1 MGSWS
6 IGHWLIVLLV
16 VVLVFGSSKLANL
29 GGDLGRALRG
39 FKKGMHEDDKDAQL
53 RADAPPP
60 QATTPDA
67 THDRVDR

>member
-6 IGHWLIVLLV
+6 IGHWLVVLLV

-39 FKKGMHEDDKDAQL
+39 FKKGMHEDDKEPQL
-53 RADAPPP
+53 RSDPPP
-60 QATTPDA
+60 QATATPDA